1 MELFAQ
7 QRPVGDGGSVGRV
20 PRSSDIPLKSM
31 EVSKPLPYDEQKE
44 QVEEERP
51 FDEEQRKLLE
61 QQQEEEHQQHQQLH
75 GVGVTFAQ
83 QDEDSVSISLAET
96 STLMNSE
103 NGSLTVNT
111 DRSPAD
117 SGLVTQH
124 SE

>member
-1 MELFAQ
+1 
-7 QRPVGDGGSVGRV
+7 
-20 PRSSDIPLKSM
+20 M

-61 QQQEEEHQQHQQLH
+61 QQEQQQQEHQQQH